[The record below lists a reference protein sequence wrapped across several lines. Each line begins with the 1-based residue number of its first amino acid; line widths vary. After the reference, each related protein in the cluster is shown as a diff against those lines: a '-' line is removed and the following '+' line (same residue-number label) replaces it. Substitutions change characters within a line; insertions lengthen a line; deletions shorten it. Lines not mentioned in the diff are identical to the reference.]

1 MKLQYLAFDG
11 KVFESAVE
19 CEKYES
25 IIRNNLVANINHYK
39 HSKKGG
45 HSLYKAFNELMW
57 HKKQV
62 KEAIKK
68 FKSTGAYSLELRKI
82 LVKFEDAEVH
92 YIVLLKSY
100 KEYRRKLKAMRSEKK
115 KDK

>member
-25 IIRNNLVANINHYK
+25 DIRNNLVAEINHYK
-39 HSKKGG
+39 HSKKGE

-62 KEAIKK
+62 KEAIRK
-68 FKSTGAYSLELRKI
+68 FKFTGAYSLELRKI
-82 LVKFEDAEVH
+82 LVKFEDAVVR
-92 YIVLLKSY
+92 YVILFKSY
-100 KEYRRKLKAMRSEKK
+100 KEYRRELKAIRSGKK
-115 KDK
+115 